1 VHTPRHEGRAVTLLE
16 ALLVTVAGLGAGAIN
31 AVIGSGTL
39 ITFPVLLALGYPP
52 VLANVSNTVGL
63 VPGSASAV
71 YGYRRE
77 LRAQRARAWRLA
89 PLTALGAAGG
99 AALLLVLPD
108 DAFRVIVPV
117 LIAAALVLIV
127 FQPRISR
134 LVEERR
140 RDRGVGRENDDRREG
155 NVVRGGVLAT
165 GVYGGYFGAA
175 QGILL
180 FALLANAVPEDLQ
193 QASALRNLLAGVANG
208 VAALVF
214 IAVAD
219 VAVDVAVLIAA
230 GAIAGGLVGA
240 RIGRRLPPAALRAV
254 VVVVGLAAIAQ
265 LVL

>member
-1 VHTPRHEGRAVTLLE
+1 MTLLD
-16 ALLVTVAGLGAGAIN
+16 ALLIAVAGLGAGAIN

-52 VLANVSNTVGL
+52 VVANVSNTVGL

-77 LRAQRARAWRLA
+77 LRAQRRRALRLA
-89 PLTALGAAGG
+89 PLTAVGAAGG
-99 AALLLVLPD
+99 AGLLLVLPD
-108 DAFRVIVPV
+108 DAFGVIVPV
-117 LIAAALVLIV
+117 LIAGALVLIV
-127 FQPRISR
+127 FQPRISEA
-134 LVEERR
+134 VAQRR
-140 RDRGVGRENDDRREG
+140 RRHGQGREADAREG

-180 FALLANAVPEDLQ
+180 FALLANAVSEDVQ

-208 VAALVF
+208 VAALIF

-219 VAVDVAVLIAA
+219 VDAQVALLIAV

>member
-1 VHTPRHEGRAVTLLE
+1 MTALE
-16 ALLVTVAGLGAGAIN
+16 ALLIAVAGLGAGAIN

-52 VLANVSNTVGL
+52 VVANVSNTVGL

-77 LRAQRARAWRLA
+77 LRAQRARALRLL
-89 PLTALGAAGG
+89 PLTAIGAAAG
-99 AALLLVLPD
+99 AGLLLVLPD
-108 DAFRVIVPV
+108 GAFRVIVPV
-117 LIAAALVLIV
+117 LIAGALVLIV
-127 FQPRISR
+127 LQPRISEA
-134 LVEERR
+134 VAERR
-140 RDRGVGRENDDRREG
+140 RRTGDGGEADAREG
-155 NVVRGGVLAT
+155 NVVRGGIFAT

-193 QASALRNLLAGVANG
+193 QASALRNVLAGVANG

-214 IAVAD
+214 IAVAE
-219 VAVDVAVLIAA
+219 VDVEAALLIAA
-230 GAIAGGLVGA
+230 GAIAGGLLGA